1 MELIGGD
8 CYWLKYNETHTWLG
22 LFDCTRHGVPGA
34 LINVVLLTGLQRLG
48 GNHNYIS
55 PAHLLEQLD
64 QYLQEIFEAEKDK
77 FASSGAGGVF
87 ICLDHQQKTLKVAS
101 ARRTL
106 WMQHQGG
113 VIEEIRPQRRILGQ
127 PSKLKHWDE
136 HTLIL
141 GTGSCLYF
149 FSDSIPDEG
158 NAEGF
163 SFGKHRLKAM
173 LHHLEQTPSD
183 VLTNEI

>member
-1 MELIGGD
+1 M
-8 CYWLKYNETHTWLG
+8 
-22 LFDCTRHGVPGA
+22 
-34 LINVVLLTGLQRLG
+34 VLLSGLQRMG
-48 GNHNYIS
+48 GKSNYMS

-64 QYLQEIFEAEKDK
+64 QYLREIFEAEKDK
-77 FASSGAGGVF
+77 FASSGAEDVLV
-87 ICLDHQQKTLKVAS
+87 CLDHQQKILKVAS
-101 ARRTL
+101 ARRPL
-106 WMQHQGG
+106 WVQHQGG

-149 FSDSIPDEG
+149 FSDGIPDEG

-163 SFGKHRLKAM
+163 SLGNHHLKTM
-173 LHHLEQTPSD
+173 LQHLEQTP
-183 VLTNEI
+183 